1 MWSWAIENVAQDI
14 KEQGKLLFSFMDT
27 LTWWLQPEIK
37 KQMNKQKTDAWPEAA
52 DYIEELKRNGASD
65 DYLAKELD
73 EIEKRKKES
82 AETENDQDDNI
93 QLIRGPNGSV

>member
-37 KQMNKQKTDAWPEAA
+37 KQMAKQKTDAWPEAL

-65 DYLAKELD
+65 DYIAREVAEMKKGQEENPESEEGD
-73 EIEKRKKES
+73 EI
-82 AETENDQDDNI
+82 
-93 QLIRGPNGSV
+93 QLMRGPDGG